1 MDKPIVED
9 EDFKIWWLLS
19 QTRHLLMRGRNKELA
34 KYDITTTQAAILFII
49 NTLGENATPAML
61 SRLMLRGTNTIS
73 ANLNV
78 MVRRGLVE
86 KKKDMDKKN
95 QVRITITQK
104 GWDVYTESTKRDF
117 IHYTMAGLS
126 NEERKYFRKSLEILR
141 DKSIEWLMQ
150 DREPI
155 TPYNI

>member
-9 EDFKIWWLLS
+9 EDFRIWWLLS

-61 SRLMLRGTNTIS
+61 SRLLLRKTNTIS

-78 MVRRGLVE
+78 MVRKGLVG

-104 GWDVYTESTKRDF
+104 GWDVYTESQKRDS

-126 NEERKYFRKSLEILR
+126 DEERKYLTKSLEILR